1 MISKEIEIDGK
12 LVPFKASAAIPR
24 LYRARFR
31 RDIFRDLMRLGKAVE
46 GEEVPI
52 RDLEL
57 FENVAYIMA
66 LHADPKQPG
75 TPEEWLDQ
83 FNTFSIYTVLP
94 QLLDL
99 WHLNIETDVE
109 AKKKTKPSSREMTT
123 PLFMLRAV
131 QLGVAVSDLDMLT
144 IGLVLDMFTES
155 QNDSYKY
162 PNLATQED
170 FDKF

>member
-52 RDLEL
+52 SDLEL

-99 WHLNIETDVE
+99 WHLNIETDVD
-109 AKKKTKPSSREMTT
+109 AKKKNEAEQP
-123 PLFMLRAV
+123 
-131 QLGVAVSDLDMLT
+131 G
-144 IGLVLDMFTES
+144 
-155 QNDSYKY
+155 NDNAPVHAPGGPTGGSG
-162 PNLATQED
+162 Q
-170 FDKF
+170 

>member
-31 RDIFRDLMRLGKAVE
+31 RDIFRDLMRLGKAVKGEE
-46 GEEVPI
+46 GEEIPI
-52 RDLEL
+52 SDLEL

-66 LHADPKQPG
+66 LHADPNQPG

-94 QLLDL
+94 LSLI
-99 WHLNIETDVE
+99 HI
-109 AKKKTKPSSREMTT
+109 
-123 PLFMLRAV
+123 
-131 QLGVAVSDLDMLT
+131 
-144 IGLVLDMFTES
+144 
-155 QNDSYKY
+155 
-162 PNLATQED
+162 
-170 FDKF
+170 

>member
-12 LVPFKASAAIPR
+12 LVPSKASAAIPR

-52 RDLEL
+52 SDLEL

-109 AKKKTKPSSREMTT
+109 AKKKRSR
-123 PLFMLRAV
+123 AA
-131 QLGVAVSDLDMLT
+131 G
-144 IGLVLDMFTES
+144 
-155 QNDSYKY
+155 K
-162 PNLATQED
+162 
-170 FDKF
+170 